1 MLLVPV
7 FVLTSLFSTTRA
19 GLDMSVHPLL
29 SSYQWQ
35 NRLLL
40 IFSPEGED
48 EAYTLQLKELMAKE
62 RGLQERDL
70 LLFHVFNDRVLMPNE
85 AYLGKAEAQS
95 LRKHFIIPDKE
106 TVTLLLGKDG
116 TEKLRSR
123 ELLTTQRLFMTIDAM
138 PMRQEELKNTKAKQD
153 RAGQ

>member
-1 MLLVPV
+1 MDI
-7 FVLTSLFSTTRA
+7 A
-19 GLDMSVHPLL
+19 VHPLF

-40 IFSPEGED
+40 IFSPEGEN
-48 EAYTLQLKELMAKE
+48 ETYRLQLKEFVAKE

-70 LLFHVFNDRVLMPNE
+70 LLFQVFNDRVLLPND
-85 AYLGKAEAQS
+85 AYLGKAEALS

-153 RAGQ
+153 REGQ